1 MQSPSKEE
9 RVSSYEAFSK
19 IKEMVS
25 KFNKNE
31 LNDLGNILST
41 VSNASG
47 EYDAHKDIN
56 MVIQVIQDL
65 RNTQLPEN
73 ELQQDMEYKTFRD
86 NISNILLNY
95 SEANFDK
102 MSKIF
107 NMLFNIYPFRK

>member
-1 MQSPSKEE
+1 MPTTTHTQHTHTHTPMPHNTTIQQPSKEE
-9 RVSSYEAFSK
+9 RMTSYEAFTE

-41 VSNASG
+41 IVSNVSG

-65 RNTQLPEN
+65 RNVQLPET
-73 ELQQDMEYKTFRD
+73 ELQQDMEYKGFQR
-86 NISNILLNY
+86 
-95 SEANFDK
+95 
-102 MSKIF
+102 
-107 NMLFNIYPFRK
+107 